1 MAASL
6 SRDWTVQ
13 RTLKEYPQLI
23 PIFIRLK
30 TGCVGCWL
38 ERFCTL
44 EDVSSN
50 YGLQVDFLLE
60 SLCDLDA
67 PEAEEETR

>member
-1 MAASL
+1 MAIFV

-13 RTLKEYPQLI
+13 RTLKDHPQLV
-23 PIFIRLK
+23 PIFNRLK
-30 TGCVGCWL
+30 TDCVGCWL

-50 YGLQVDFLLE
+50 YAIQIDFLLD
-60 SLCDLDA
+60 SLRSFDL
-67 PEAEEETR
+67 PGEVEEER